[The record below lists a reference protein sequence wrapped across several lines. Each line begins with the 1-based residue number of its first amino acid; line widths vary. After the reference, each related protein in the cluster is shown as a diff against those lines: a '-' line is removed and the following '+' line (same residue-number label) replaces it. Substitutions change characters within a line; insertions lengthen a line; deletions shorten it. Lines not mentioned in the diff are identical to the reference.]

1 MSHLVDRRVA
11 LAFAG
16 TGLVW
21 SGLLLPS
28 NAAAAAQGSWRFC
41 HKCSSLFYDGFPAKG
56 VCAAGGAH
64 EAAGLVFV
72 LPYDLPETPKAQS
85 HWRFCGK
92 CSVMFYNGTPQKGA
106 CPAHGGHEAHGFEFT
121 LPHSTPETPT
131 SQGKWRF
138 CGRCE
143 AMFFN
148 GSPAKGACPAGGG
161 HQAVGLDFTLPYETD
176 YPNKLTK
183 LSQPNGQL
191 QRVLKEAWDDVG
203 RAVVAERVQ
212 KAVNG
217 REFKHGT
224 SGYNAH
230 ASIGDMTA
238 AWSPKGPL
246 QWHVVMTVPGNNVE
260 FHTTTPTVFGSYA
273 DPAFRVGFGLVVEFD
288 LAVHQGNPPI
298 TLGVTRANTTNA
310 SVHGSNATGTIVETV
325 ADFWTHG
332 AFSRTITDEVNN
344 DQQFQKSLA
353 GAVTKAIDRSW

>member
-1 MSHLVDRRVA
+1 MVSHLVDRRAA
-11 LAFAG
+11 LALAG
-16 TGLVW
+16 SGLVC

-28 NAAAAAQGSWRFC
+28 IAAAAAQGDWRFC
-41 HKCSSLFYDGFPAKG
+41 RKCASLFYDGFPAKG

-72 LPYDLPETPKAQS
+72 LPYGEPETPKAQ
-85 HWRFCGK
+85 
-92 CSVMFYNGTPQKGA
+92 
-106 CPAHGGHEAHGFEFT
+106 AH
-121 LPHSTPETPT
+121 
-131 SQGKWRF
+131 WRF

-143 AMFFN
+143 AMFFD
-148 GSPAKGACPAGGG
+148 GFPAKGACPAGGG
-161 HQAVGLDFTLPYETD
+161 HQAVGLEFTLAHETD
-176 YPNKLTK
+176 YPDKLGK

-217 REFKHGT
+217 REFRHGT

-230 ASIGDMTA
+230 ASIGEMTA
-238 AWSPKGPL
+238 AWSAKGPM

-260 FHTTTPTVFGSYA
+260 FHTTTPSVFGSYA

-288 LAVHQGNPPI
+288 LAVRQANPPI
-298 TLGVTRANTTNA
+298 TLGVTRANAINA
-310 SVHGSNATGTIVETV
+310 SIHGSNASGTIVETV

-332 AFSRTITDEVNN
+332 AFSRTITDQVNN

-353 GAVTKAIDRSW
+353 SAVTKAIDRTW